1 MKRLSTCI
9 AFINFAFLTFLSIN
23 PLFGRPRIKTPDFEI
38 ENFIIPQEIMNSQSE
53 ESKNIIFIRNGYK
66 INPITYEVSKE
77 ESITHIFYASSF
89 ESNILLEVTVIDL
102 SREGYRQILY
112 AESGSFNKNQ
122 GVWIFTN
129 GSLITIN
136 PTGNKNTIDFETYNY
151 PFEEIK

>member
-1 MKRLSTCI
+1 MKRLLLSPLLLTLLV
-9 AFINFAFLTFLSIN
+9 LTFLSIN

-53 ESKNIIFIRNGYK
+53 ESKNIIFIKNGYK
-66 INPITYEVSKE
+66 INPITNEVSKE

-136 PTGNKNTIDFETYNY
+136 PTGNKNTIDFETYKY

>member
-1 MKRLSTCI
+1 MKRLLLAPLFLTLLV
-9 AFINFAFLTFLSIN
+9 LTFLGIN

-38 ENFIIPQEIMNSQSE
+38 KNFFIPKEIMNSQSE
-53 ESKNIIFIRNGYK
+53 ESKNIIFIKNGYK
-66 INPITYEVSKE
+66 INPITNEVSKE

-89 ESNILLEVTVIDL
+89 ESNILLEVTIIDL

-136 PTGNKNTIDFETYNY
+136 PAGNKSTIDFETYNY